1 MKTVETI
8 LPIGE
13 IISVEKL
20 PDGRW
25 KVKQKIPEDD
35 KATSKET
42 SSIPKTP
49 ILEDLKFRCV
59 EAESLSLDDEF
70 MKYSPRTEREGVTKA
85 LIKEAIE
92 KGVKNFYRPIMDP
105 SFTKTGENICYEKG
119 RGPAVGK
126 SYNWWK
132 KVAEEYCPERNSRLG
147 TRLEYR
153 AFLGVLIKNLVA
165 DGKSVSWAWN
175 AVCNDP
181 KELGH
186 YRNSEN
192 AKHKFEPTGSRCICG
207 YYDLANTYKIL
218 AKDNETGG
226 FWFAGGYYF
235 NLSFDNPLAG
245 LYHFTWCNPDFDY
258 SVGWIVLS

>member
-8 LPIGE
+8 LPAGRILE
-13 IISVEKL
+13 IKLL
-20 PDGRW
+20 PDGRQ
-25 KVKQKIPEDD
+25 KVIQE
-35 KATSKET
+35 ATDEKVSEPDVSTESK
-42 SSIPKTP
+42 SVVLDNHL
-49 ILEDLKFRCV
+49 ILI

-70 MKYSPRTEREGVTKA
+70 MKHKPETEQEKETKA

-119 RGPAVGK
+119 RLPAVGK

-147 TRLEYR
+147 TRLEYG

-165 DGKSVSWAWN
+165 DGECVSWAWN
-175 AVCNDP
+175 AVCNDS

-186 YRNSEN
+186 YCNSKD
-192 AKHKFEPTGSRCICG
+192 AKHDFEPTSSRCICK
-207 YYDLANTYKIL
+207 YYDLDNTYKVL
-218 AKDNETGG
+218 AKDEAGG
-226 FWFAGGYYF
+226 FWVAGGYYYYAGPKG
-235 NLSFDNPLAG
+235 NVPLTDIC
-245 LYHFTWCNPDFDY
+245 LYSRRCYDRDV
-258 SVGWIVLS
+258 SVGWLVLS